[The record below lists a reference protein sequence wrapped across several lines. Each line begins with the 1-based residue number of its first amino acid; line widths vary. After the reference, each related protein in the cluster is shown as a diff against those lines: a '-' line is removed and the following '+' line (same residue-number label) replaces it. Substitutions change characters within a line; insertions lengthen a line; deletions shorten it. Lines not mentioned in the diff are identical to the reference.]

1 MAAKKVKVGNVPN
14 LRFPGFEGEW
24 KKASLGECS
33 NSMDYGMNAAATAFD
48 GQNRYI
54 RITDIDQGSSKY
66 KPESPVSPLGELSDK
81 YLVKKNDI
89 LFARTGAST
98 GKTYLY
104 DSNDGTLYFAGFLI
118 RASIGEANNPKFIF
132 AQTQTA
138 SYNRWV
144 KLMSMRSGQPGINS
158 QEYASYQFLL
168 PTKGEQDKIAHFLT
182 LIDERTQTQSKII
195 EELQT
200 LMQILAK
207 KIFSRKIRLK
217 KADENIFPEWDKT
230 KMGDVFEFKV
240 TNSYSREK
248 LNYSEGIIK
257 NIHYGD
263 IHTKYRT
270 LFNIEKEHTPYIN
283 LDVNTNSINKE
294 SYCQVGDL
302 ILADASED
310 LKDVGKSIEIINLKD
325 QKTLSGL
332 HTILARPLKNIFA
345 IGFCGY
351 LFRSESVRL
360 QIQKEAHGS
369 KVLSIAPVRLSKL
382 TLPIPSLIEQTLIV
396 DFLSSID
403 EKIEIEK
410 VLLKKYHV
418 QKQYFLQNLF
428 I

>member
-1 MAAKKVKVGNVPN
+1 K
-14 LRFPGFEGEW
+14 LRF
-24 KKASLGECS
+24 
-33 NSMDYGMNAAATAFD
+33 
-48 GQNRYI
+48 
-54 RITDIDQGSSKY
+54 
-66 KPESPVSPLGELSDK
+66 
-81 YLVKKNDI
+81 
-89 LFARTGAST
+89 
-98 GKTYLY
+98 
-104 DSNDGTLYFAGFLI
+104 
-118 RASIGEANNPKFIF
+118 
-132 AQTQTA
+132 
-138 SYNRWV
+138 
-144 KLMSMRSGQPGINS
+144 
-158 QEYASYQFLL
+158 
-168 PTKGEQDKIAHFLT
+168 
-182 LIDERTQTQSKII
+182 
-195 EELQT
+195 
-200 LMQILAK
+200 
-207 KIFSRKIRLK
+207 K
-217 KADENIFPEWDKT
+217 KADENVFPEWDKT

-263 IHTKYRT
+263 IHTQYRT
-270 LFNIEKEHTPYIN
+270 LFNVEKEHTPYIN
-283 LDVNTNSINKE
+283 LEVNTNSINKE

-310 LKDVGKSIEIINLKD
+310 LKDVGKSIEIVNLKD

-351 LFRSESVRL
+351 LFRSEKVRQ

-382 TLPIPSLIEQTLIV
+382 TLPIPTLIEQTLIV
-396 DFLSSID
+396 DFLFSID

-418 QKQYFLQNLF
+418 QKQYLLQNLF